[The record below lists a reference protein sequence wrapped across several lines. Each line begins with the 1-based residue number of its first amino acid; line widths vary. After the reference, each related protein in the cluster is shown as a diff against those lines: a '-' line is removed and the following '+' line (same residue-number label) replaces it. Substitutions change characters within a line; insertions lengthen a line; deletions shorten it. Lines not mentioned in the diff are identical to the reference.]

1 MQDFTIIWQ
10 WKKKQQ
16 INNTCYNVALTT
28 LWTKLISFPAW
39 KVKKAEFSLNVN
51 SFITLDVP
59 TEVANP
65 IYQQDL

>member
-1 MQDFTIIWQ
+1 
-10 WKKKQQ
+10 
-16 INNTCYNVALTT
+16 VALTT
-28 LWTKLISFPAW
+28 LWTKLISFPAR

-51 SFITLDVP
+51 SFIKLDVP